1 MKNSLAYIR
10 SLHQKKGRAEK
21 KAFIVEGVRAVEEL
35 LRSPGQHFKVIY
47 TQELEANRRGQQL
60 LQNLAHSKIEMI
72 QVTPQELAA
81 VSDCETPAGIL
92 AIVNIT
98 EHRLADLLDAPKPFL
113 VILDG
118 IQDPGNLGAI
128 IRTAEAAGV
137 TGIILGKETVDQYN
151 PKVVR
156 ATMGSLLRL
165 PVVKVDNLMTLI
177 EKLRVKNI
185 KTIACDIRGS
195 KNYYEASWSLPLALI
210 FGNEGAG
217 MSKEIAG
224 KIDEVIRIPQR
235 KSVDSLNVAVAAGI
249 IMYQVVEK
257 GNKAVRS

>member
-1 MKNSLAYIR
+1 VKSSLAYIK

-21 KAFIVEGVRAVEEL
+21 KAFIMEGVRAVEEL

-47 TQELEANRRGQQL
+47 TEELEANRRGQLL
-60 LQNLAHSKIEMI
+60 LQNLAHNQIEMTK
-72 QVTPQELAA
+72 VTAQELAA

-92 AIVNIT
+92 AVVNIT
-98 EHRLADLLDAPKPFL
+98 EHRLADVLAATKPFL

-137 TGIILGKETVDQYN
+137 TGIILSKETVDQYN

-165 PVVKVDNLMTLI
+165 PVVKVDNLVSLI
-177 EKLRVKNI
+177 EKLRSRKI
-185 KTIACDIRGS
+185 RTIACDVRGS
-195 KNYYEASWSLPLALI
+195 KNYYEVSWSLPLALI

-217 MSKEIAG
+217 MAKEIAA

-257 GNKAVRS
+257 GRQVNS

>member
-1 MKNSLAYIR
+1 MKSILVYIR
-10 SLHQKKGRAEK
+10 SLHQKKARAEK
-21 KAFIVEGVRAVEEL
+21 KAFIMEGIRAVEEL
-35 LRSPGQHFKVIY
+35 CKSPEQRFKVIY
-47 TQELEANRRGQQL
+47 TQELEATRRGQQL
-60 LQNLAHSKIEMI
+60 LQNLTSRKIDLT

-92 AIVNIT
+92 AVAEIKEYRLT
-98 EHRLADLLDAPKPFL
+98 ELLDGPKPFL
-113 VILDG
+113 VVLDG

-137 TGIILGKETVDQYN
+137 SGIILSKETVDPYN

-165 PVVKVDNLMTLI
+165 PLVKVDSLLSLI
-177 EKLRVKNI
+177 EKLRARQI
-185 KTIACDIRGS
+185 KTVACDAHGS
-195 KNYYEASWSLPLALI
+195 KNYYETEWQLPLALI

-217 MSKEIAG
+217 MTKEITA
-224 KIDEVIRIPQR
+224 KMDEVIRIPQR
-235 KSVDSLNVAVAAGI
+235 KGVDSLNVAVAAGI

-257 GNKAVRS
+257 GNKVDGR

>member
-1 MKNSLAYIR
+1 MKSILTYIR
-10 SLHQKKGRAEK
+10 SLRQKKARAEK
-21 KAFIVEGVRAVEEL
+21 KAFIMEGIRAVEEL
-35 LRSPGQHFKVIY
+35 CKSPEQRFKVIY
-47 TQELEANRRGQQL
+47 TQELESTRRGQLL
-60 LQNLAHSKIEMI
+60 LQNLTRRQIDLT

-92 AIVNIT
+92 AVAEIKEYRLT
-98 EHRLADLLDAPKPFL
+98 ELLDGPKPFL
-113 VILDG
+113 VVLGG

-137 TGIILGKETVDQYN
+137 TGIILSKETVDPYN

-165 PVVKVDNLMTLI
+165 PLVKVDNLLSLI
-177 EKLRVKNI
+177 KKLRARQI
-185 KTIACDIRGS
+185 KTVACDAHGA
-195 KNYYEASWSLPLALI
+195 KNYYETGWRLPLALI

-217 MSKEIAG
+217 MTKEITVQM
-224 KIDEVIRIPQR
+224 DEVIKIPQR
-235 KSVDSLNVAVAAGI
+235 QGVDSLNVAVAAGI

-257 GNKAVRS
+257 GRNRI

>member
-1 MKNSLAYIR
+1 M
-10 SLHQKKGRAEK
+10 
-21 KAFIVEGVRAVEEL
+21 
-35 LRSPGQHFKVIY
+35 
-47 TQELEANRRGQQL
+47 T
-60 LQNLAHSKIEMI
+60 
-72 QVTPQELAA
+72 QVTPQELLA

-92 AIVNIT
+92 AVVNMA
-98 EHRLADLLDAPKPFL
+98 EHRLSDLLDIPKPFL

-137 TGIILGKETVDQYN
+137 NGVILSKETVDQYN

-165 PVVKVDNLMTLI
+165 PVVKVDNLTNLT
-177 EKLRVKNI
+177 EKLHARSI
-185 KTIACDIRGS
+185 RIMACDVRGS
-195 KNYYEASWSLPLALI
+195 KNYYETSWSLPLALI

-217 MSKEIAG
+217 MSKEIIG

-257 GNKAVRS
+257 ARNSV

>member
-1 MKNSLAYIR
+1 MMKSILTYIR
-10 SLHQKKGRAEK
+10 SLRQKKARAEK
-21 KAFIVEGVRAVEEL
+21 KAFIMEGIRAVEEL
-35 LRSPGQHFKVIY
+35 CKFPKPRFKAIY
-47 TQELEANRRGQQL
+47 TQELEATWRGQML
-60 LQNLAHSKIEMI
+60 LQNLKNRKIDLT

-92 AIVNIT
+92 AVAEIKEYRLT
-98 EHRLADLLDAPKPFL
+98 ELLDGPKPFL
-113 VILDG
+113 VVLDG

-137 TGIILGKETVDQYN
+137 SGVILSKETVDPYN

-165 PVVKVDNLMTLI
+165 PVVKVDNLLLLI
-177 EKLRVKNI
+177 EKLCARQIRTV
-185 KTIACDIRGS
+185 ACDVHGS
-195 KNYYEASWSLPLALI
+195 QNYYETDWQLPLALV

-217 MSKEIAG
+217 MTKEITA
-224 KIDEVIRIPQR
+224 KMDEVIKIPQR
-235 KSVDSLNVAVAAGI
+235 KGVDSLNVAVAAGI

-257 GNKAVRS
+257 GRRVDS

>member
-1 MKNSLAYIR
+1 M
-10 SLHQKKGRAEK
+10 
-21 KAFIVEGVRAVEEL
+21 EGVRAVEEL
-35 LRSPGQHFKVIY
+35 LKSPAQRFKVVY
-47 TQELEANRRGQQL
+47 TEELQANRRGQL
-60 LQNLAHSKIEMI
+60 LMQNLEKHKIEMTKI
-72 QVTPQELAA
+72 LPPELAA

-92 AIVNIT
+92 AVVNIT
-98 EHRLADLLDAPKPFL
+98 EHRLAELLEAPKPFL

-118 IQDPGNLGAI
+118 IQDPGNLGSI

-165 PVVKVDNLMTLI
+165 PVVKVDNLLNLI
-177 EKLRVKNI
+177 DKLRSRKI
-185 KTIACDIRGS
+185 RTLACDVRGS
-195 KNYYEASWSLPLALI
+195 KNYYEVSWSLPLALI

-217 MSKEIAG
+217 MSKEIAE
-224 KIDEVIRIPQR
+224 KIDEAIRIPQR
-235 KSVDSLNVAVAAGI
+235 KGVDSLNVAVAAGI

-257 GNKAVRS
+257 AKIQRIADGV

>member
-1 MKNSLAYIR
+1 MKSSLAYIR
-10 SLHQKKGRAEK
+10 SLHQKKGRAEN
-21 KAFIVEGVRAVEEL
+21 KAFIMEGVRAVEEL
-35 LRSPGQHFKVIY
+35 LRSPARRFKVIY
-47 TQELEANRRGQQL
+47 TEELETNRRGQLL
-60 LQNLAHSKIEMI
+60 LQNLEHSKIEMTK
-72 QVTPQELAA
+72 VTTQELAA

-92 AIVNIT
+92 AVVNIT
-98 EHRLADLLDAPKPFL
+98 EHYLGDLLDAPKPFL

-118 IQDPGNLGAI
+118 IQDPGNLGTI

-137 TGIILGKETVDQYN
+137 IGIILGKETVDQYN

-165 PVVKVDNLMTLI
+165 PVVKVDSLVNLI
-177 EKLRVKNI
+177 AKLRSKNI
-185 KTIACDIRGS
+185 RTIACDARGS
-195 KNYYEASWSLPLALI
+195 KNYYEASWPLPLALI

-217 MSKEIAG
+217 MDKEIAG

-235 KSVDSLNVAVAAGI
+235 KGVDSLNVAVAAGI